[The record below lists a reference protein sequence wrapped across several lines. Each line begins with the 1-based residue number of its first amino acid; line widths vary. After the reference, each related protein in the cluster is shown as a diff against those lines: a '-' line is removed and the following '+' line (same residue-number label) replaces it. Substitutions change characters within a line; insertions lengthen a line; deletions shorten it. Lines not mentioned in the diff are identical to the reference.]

1 MRRTLRSAWFAVL
14 IVLLVAGCAGKQ
26 GKSRKAPA
34 PEPLRVGVTGTYP
47 PVSFVEDGEP
57 KGIEPDLARKVGARL
72 GRPVE
77 LEVYELPD
85 LIPALNTKRIDV
97 IMAGM
102 SITPDRERQVHF
114 TQPYLRVGQMTLLRK
129 SDQKYVTDYARM
141 NQSGS
146 KVGVKSGTTG
156 EEYARANLT
165 RAKIVPFANV
175 GEGKTALRNGQIDYF
190 IHDAPTIWRTTGRF
204 ENDPDLTGM
213 YRPLT
218 EEYLAWAVRPADE
231 HTLGKEL
238 DGVLD
243 QLEASGELTAVL
255 DRWVPVRKI
264 TVD

>member
-1 MRRTLRSAWFAVL
+1 MRRTTRAAWFGVL
-14 IVLLVAGCAGKQ
+14 ILLAVAGCAGKQ
-26 GKSRKAPA
+26 GKSRREPA
-34 PEPLRVGVTGTYP
+34 PQPLRVGVTGTYP
-47 PVSFVEDGEP
+47 PLSFVEDGEA
-57 KGIEPDLARKVGARL
+57 KGIEPDLAKKVGQRL

-77 LEVYELPD
+77 IEVYGLAD

-114 TQPYLRVGQMTLLRK
+114 TQPYLRVGQMTLIRK

-141 NQSGS
+141 NRPGS
-146 KVGVKSGTTG
+146 KVGVKSSSTG
-156 EEYARANLT
+156 EEYARAILT
-165 RAKIVPFANV
+165 NATIVPFATV
-175 GEGKTALRNGQIDYF
+175 GEGKTALRTGKIDYF
-190 IHDAPTIWRTTGRF
+190 IHDAPTVWRTTGRF

-231 HTLGKEL
+231 HTLGKDL
-238 DGVLD
+238 DRILD
-243 QLEASGELTAVL
+243 QLETSGELAATL
-255 DRWVPVRKI
+255 DRWLPVRKV